1 MADRESRKKLIT
13 AKRQEQI
20 LKAALEI
27 FSKKGYSAATMPEI
41 ARLAGLASGTLYLYY
56 PGKHDLFIAVIRE
69 LIITVP
75 LLKLVKNIHDQ
86 DFTVVFKSIMEN
98 RLDLV
103 ESEKMAQLASLMSEI
118 QRDADLQVMFS
129 EQLIQ
134 PFLSTMEKFYR
145 DQMTS
150 NSQFRDLDPAV
161 VVRAV
166 GGTIIGFMMLKG
178 LEGQAGPLNRMTRE
192 KVMQN
197 LTGYIF
203 HGLLKEMNNPNG

>member
-1 MADRESRKKLIT
+1 MADRETRKKQIT

-27 FSKKGYSAATMPEI
+27 FSKKGYAAATMPEI

-56 PGKHDLFIAVIRE
+56 PGKHELFIAVIRE

-75 LLKLVKNIHDQ
+75 LLNLVKNLGNQ
-86 DFTVVFKSIMEN
+86 DFRVGFKNIMEN

-103 ESEKMAQLASLMSEI
+103 EGEKIAQLSSLMSEI
-118 QRDADLQVMFS
+118 QRDPELQVLFS

-134 PFLSTMEKFYR
+134 PFLATMEKFYR
-145 DQMTS
+145 DQITG
-150 NSQFRDLDPAV
+150 NSQFRDLDPSV

-166 GGTIIGFMMLKG
+166 GGTIIGFIMLKS
-178 LEGQAGPLNRMTRE
+178 LEGPDGPLNQMPRE
-192 KVMQN
+192 KIIQN
-197 LTGYIF
+197 LTSYIF
-203 HGLLKEMNNPNG
+203 HGLLNEKNNLNG